1 MIALSLN
8 PNNFDQL
15 LTCSI
20 RSCKKGLPTRLRKIL
35 GYCRGNLQVRREK
48 MSNENK
54 GWRDIS
60 TLDNVIV
67 PGLAIVALIIY
78 FIASSISL
86 HG

>member
-1 MIALSLN
+1 
-8 PNNFDQL
+8 
-15 LTCSI
+15 
-20 RSCKKGLPTRLRKIL
+20 
-35 GYCRGNLQVRREK
+35 

-60 TLDNVIV
+60 TMDNVIV
-67 PGLAIVALIIY
+67 PGLALVSLIIY